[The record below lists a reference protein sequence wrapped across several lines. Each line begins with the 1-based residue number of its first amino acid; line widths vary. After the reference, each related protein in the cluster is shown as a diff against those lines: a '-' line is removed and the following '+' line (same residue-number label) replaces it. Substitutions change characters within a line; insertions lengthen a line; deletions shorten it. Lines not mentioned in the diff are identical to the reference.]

1 MANHRAGN
9 RSAII
14 TCCCNCA
21 GQRKTPANEQDG
33 NGVPCRSVA
42 DRSRAAPRAPRPR
55 SVMDA
60 LLSGGGFDFAAAA
73 GFASSQQN
81 GFLPAHEAERVVESL
96 REFTIEDVGS
106 PAWSS
111 QRQSLERLNVQAHHN
126 AVTNSDEFVKEFL
139 VSHDKVATL
148 VHELLVIEAW
158 NANVFMR
165 VLCTHRSPHDRV
177 GAVHAV
183 P

>member
-1 MANHRAGN
+1 
-9 RSAII
+9 
-14 TCCCNCA
+14 
-21 GQRKTPANEQDG
+21 
-33 NGVPCRSVA
+33 
-42 DRSRAAPRAPRPR
+42 
-55 SVMDA
+55 MDA

-158 NANVFMR
+158 KANVFRR

-177 GAVHAV
+177 RRGARRSLRTLLPGARICPRTPRFQSPTHLDAFQLRF
-183 P
+183 

>member
-1 MANHRAGN
+1 
-9 RSAII
+9 
-14 TCCCNCA
+14 
-21 GQRKTPANEQDG
+21 
-33 NGVPCRSVA
+33 
-42 DRSRAAPRAPRPR
+42 
-55 SVMDA
+55 MDA

-158 NANVFMR
+158 KA
-165 VLCTHRSPHDRV
+165 RV
-177 GAVHAV
+177 GASLERYLSHADV
-183 P
+183 TRVGTRSHLFSRKIMCLWLASFLMNASA